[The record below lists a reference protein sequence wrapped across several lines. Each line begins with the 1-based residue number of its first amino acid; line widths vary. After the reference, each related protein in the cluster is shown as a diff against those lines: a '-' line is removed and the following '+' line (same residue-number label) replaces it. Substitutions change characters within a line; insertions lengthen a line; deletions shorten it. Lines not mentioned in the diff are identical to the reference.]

1 MINTSLTKGLMCLL
15 AKLFPS
21 CSAPELTK
29 FVSKILFPLGFEHN
43 RDVPVGN

>member
-29 FVSKILFPLGFEHN
+29 FVSKIISFFLWGLNTIEMFL
-43 RDVPVGN
+43 